1 VTRHGD
7 HDLRGLSS
15 GKVDFV
21 ERNRLWSDEQKSAG
35 ERLLRVMSER
45 RIDAVRVSF
54 ADIHGILRGKTVT
67 ARAFESV
74 LRNGIDCSSGPYFFD
89 TGLDLVGDLFVPGA
103 GHGIDELT
111 GAADFVLVP
120 DPSTFRVLP
129 WTEGVTG
136 WVLADEYFKSGRPVP
151 LSARHLLKRL
161 TGDLGARNL
170 ALVAGI
176 EIEWYLTRVIDP
188 VLSMDAVGGWGQPGQ
203 PPVVAPVNLGYQFNS
218 ELYGDQ
224 LDPVLH
230 KLRTALEALEMPLR
244 TTEHESGPGQ
254 LEFTFDPQHALEA
267 ADGVLLFRSAVKQ
280 VCARSGYHA
289 SFMCRPGLEGFD
301 ASGWHLHQSLFTD
314 GGQNAFMSSQP
325 EHIVS
330 DLARSYAGGLLEH
343 AGAASVLTTP
353 TINGYARAAGDY
365 ILAPDR
371 ACWSVDN
378 RGTYIR
384 VLGEPGD
391 PSTHLENRGGEPAA
405 NPYLYLASQLIAGL
419 DGVDRKLDPGPLRI
433 DPHTE
438 DAPALPSSLSEAVV
452 ALKADTVFRERA
464 GNELIDYLVRV
475 KENELGRYE
484 RALAELGPTAKANS
498 GGVSDWEQ
506 REYFRMF

>member
-1 VTRHGD
+1 MR
-7 HDLRGLSS
+7 
-15 GKVDFV
+15 
-21 ERNRLWSDEQKSAG
+21 ERAIG
-35 ERLLRVMSER
+35 
-45 RIDAVRVSF
+45 AVRVSF
-54 ADIHGILRGKTVT
+54 ADIHGILRGKTLT

-74 LRNGIDCSSGPYFFD
+74 LRNGIDCSTGPYFFD
-89 TGLDLVGDLFVPGA
+89 TGLDLVGDPFVPGG

-120 DPSTFRVLP
+120 DPTTFRVLP
-129 WTEGVTG
+129 WTDGATG

-161 TGDLGARNL
+161 IRDLSARDL

-176 EIEWYLTRVIDP
+176 EIEWYLTRMIDP
-188 VLSMDAVGGWGQPGQ
+188 VLSVDAVGGFGRPGK
-203 PPVVAPVNLGYQFNS
+203 PPVVAPVNIGYQFNS

-224 LDPVLH
+224 LDPILYT
-230 KLRTALEALEMPLR
+230 LRTTLEALELPLR

-254 LEFTFDPQHALEA
+254 LEFTFDPQNALEA

-289 SFMCRPGLEGFD
+289 SFMCRPGLQGFD

-314 GGQNAFMSSQP
+314 GGQNAFMSTHP
-325 EHIVS
+325 EQIVS
-330 DLARSYAGGLLEH
+330 DLARGYAGGLIEH

-353 TINGYARAAGDY
+353 TINGYARVAPDY
-365 ILAPDR
+365 ALAPDR

-391 PSTHLENRGGEPAA
+391 PSTHLENRVGEPAA

-419 DGVDRKLDPGPLRI
+419 DGVDRHLDPGPLRI

-438 DAPALPSSLSEAVV
+438 EAPALPSSLSEAVA
-452 ALKADTVFRERA
+452 ALKADRIFRELA
-464 GNELIDYLVRV
+464 GGVLIDHLVRI

-484 RALAELGPTAKANS
+484 RALSEGSPAAQANS
-498 GGVSDWEQ
+498 AGVSDWEQ
-506 REYFRMF
+506 REYFRIF

>member
-1 VTRHGD
+1 MI
-7 HDLRGLSS
+7 
-15 GKVDFV
+15 
-21 ERNRLWSDEQKSAG
+21 G
-35 ERLLRVMSER
+35 ERA
-45 RIDAVRVSF
+45 IDVVRVSF
-54 ADIHGILRGKTVT
+54 GDVHGILRGKTLT

-74 LRNGIDCSSGPYFFD
+74 LRNGVDCSTGPYFFD
-89 TGLDLVGDLFVPGA
+89 TGLDVVGELFEAGA
-103 GHGIDELT
+103 GHGLDELT

-120 DPSTFRVLP
+120 DPTTFRVLP
-129 WTEGVTG
+129 WTDGTTG

-151 LSARHLLKRL
+151 LSGRHLLKRL
-161 TGDLGARNL
+161 IGELSARNL

-188 VLSMDAVGGWGQPGQ
+188 VLSVDAVGRFGRPGK
-203 PPVVAPVNLGYQFNS
+203 PPIVAPVNIGYQFNS

-224 LDPVLH
+224 LDPLLH
-230 KLRTALEALEMPLR
+230 KLRTTLEALELPLR

-254 LEFTFDPQHALEA
+254 LEFTFDPQNALES

-289 SFMCRPGLEGFD
+289 SFMCRPGLQGFD

-314 GGQNAFMSSQP
+314 NGENAFMSSQP
-325 EHIVS
+325 EQIVS
-330 DLARSYAGGLLEH
+330 DLARAYAGGLVEH

-353 TINGYARAAGDY
+353 TINGYARASADY
-365 ILAPDR
+365 VLAPDR

-391 PSTHLENRGGEPAA
+391 PATHLENRAGEPAA

-419 DGVDRKLDPGPLRI
+419 DGVDRQLDPGPLRI
-433 DPHTE
+433 DPHTD
-438 DAPALPSSLSEAVV
+438 DAPALPSSLSEAVA
-452 ALKADTVFRERA
+452 ALKADHVFRDRA
-464 GNELIDYLVRV
+464 GDVLIDYLVRI
-475 KENELGRYE
+475 KENELGRYQA
-484 RALAELGPTAKANS
+484 ALAEVGPTAEV
-498 GGVSDWEQ
+498 GCEGVSDWEQ